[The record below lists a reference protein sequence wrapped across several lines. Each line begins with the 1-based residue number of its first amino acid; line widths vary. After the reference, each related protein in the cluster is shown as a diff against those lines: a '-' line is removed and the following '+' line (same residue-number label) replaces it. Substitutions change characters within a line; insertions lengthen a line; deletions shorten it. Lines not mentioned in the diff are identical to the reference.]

1 MTKSGRG
8 HREWRRNAPVSTP
21 SLSLSRLSRP
31 LLAALVLAVA
41 PAACRKPAQPSEA
54 YTQAHQRF
62 TQLYGSQ
69 GDRAYVDPAMAEVE
83 TLLGQVPADSLDA
96 PSAQELRTRI
106 QNGRAQLEADRQ
118 AREDAVAKAREPGA
132 TPPSSYQPP
141 PETPAP
147 PPAAA
152 PDAGAPSDKPVIGTS
167 ASELANG
174 FQGCFQKGPQLEVT
188 GRGLRD
194 RWELSGSARCRQ
206 SYGALQEQVIV
217 VEDGKVL
224 AVVPRS
230 SIEETPP
237 GANKDGGR

>member
-1 MTKSGRG
+1 M
-8 HREWRRNAPVSTP
+8 STP

-83 TLLGQVPADSLDA
+83 ALLSQVPADSLDA
-96 PSAQELRTRI
+96 PSAKELRTRI
-106 QNGRAQLEADRQ
+106 DNGRAQLEAERK
-118 AREDAVAKAREPGA
+118 AREDAIAKAREPGSM
-132 TPPSSYQPP
+132 PPSTYQPP
-141 PETPAP
+141 ANDTPAP
-147 PPAAA
+147 APAAGR
-152 PDAGAPSDKPVIGTS
+152 DAGTPSDKPVIGTPV
-167 ASELANG
+167 SELANG
-174 FQGCFQKGPQLEVT
+174 FQGCFQKGAPLEVT
-188 GRGLRD
+188 GRGMRD

-206 SYGALQEQVIV
+206 SYGPLQDQVLV

-230 SIEETPP
+230 SIEETSPA
-237 GANKDGGR
+237 ANKDGGR

>member
-1 MTKSGRG
+1 
-8 HREWRRNAPVSTP
+8 VSTP

-69 GDRAYVDPAMAEVE
+69 GERAYVDPAMAEVE
-83 TLLGQVPADSLDA
+83 ALLNQVPTDSLDA

-106 QNGRAQLEADRQ
+106 QTGRAQLEANRK
-118 AREDAVAKAREPGA
+118 AREDAVAKAREPGSM
-132 TPPSSYQPP
+132 PPSQYQPP
-141 PETPAP
+141 TETP
-147 PPAAA
+147 PPAPAVA
-152 PDAGAPSDKPVIGTS
+152 DAGAPSDKPVIGTP
-167 ASELANG
+167 ASELASG
-174 FQGCFQKGPQLEVT
+174 FQGCFQKGAPLEVT
-188 GRGLRD
+188 GRGMRD

-206 SYGALQEQVIV
+206 SYGSLQDQVIV

-230 SIEETPP
+230 SIEETPASP
-237 GANKDGGR
+237 KDGGR

>member
-1 MTKSGRG
+1 M
-8 HREWRRNAPVSTP
+8 STP

-62 TQLYGSQ
+62 TQLYGGQ
-69 GDRAYVDPAMAEVE
+69 GERAYVDPAMAEVE
-83 TLLGQVPADSLDA
+83 ALLDQVPADSLDA
-96 PSAQELRTRI
+96 PSAKELRTRI
-106 QNGRAQLEADRQ
+106 QNGRAQLEAERKS
-118 AREDAVAKAREPGA
+118 REAAVAGAREPGA
-132 TPPSSYQPP
+132 TPPSQYQPP
-141 PETPAP
+141 REDTPAP
-147 PPAAA
+147 PPAAV
-152 PDAGAPSDKPVIGTS
+152 PDAGGPSDKPMIGTP

-174 FQGCFQKGPQLEVT
+174 FQGCFQKGAPLEVT
-188 GRGLRD
+188 GRGMRD
-194 RWELSGSARCRQ
+194 RWELSSRESCRQ
-206 SYGALQEQVIV
+206 QYGSLRDQVLV

-237 GANKDGGR
+237 AAPKDGGR

>member
-1 MTKSGRG
+1 M
-8 HREWRRNAPVSTP
+8 STP

-62 TQLYGSQ
+62 SQLYSSQ

-83 TLLGQVPADSLDA
+83 ALLNQVPTDSLDA
-96 PSAQELRTRI
+96 PSAKELRTRI

-118 AREDAVAKAREPGA
+118 AREAAIAKAREPGSMA
-132 TPPSSYQPP
+132 PSQYQPP

-147 PPAAA
+147 PRPAA
-152 PDAGAPSDKPVIGTS
+152 PDAGAPSDKPVIGTP

-174 FQGCFQKGPQLEVT
+174 FQGCFQKGAPLEVT
-188 GRGLRD
+188 GRGMRD

-206 SYGALQEQVIV
+206 SYGSLQDQVIV

-230 SIEETPP
+230 TIEEISPAAT
-237 GANKDGGR
+237 KDGGR